1 MGAWPGIAS
10 FARTASLRYTPG
22 AVAKPRYTQAQV
34 IEALTQSTGFI
45 SVAARTLG
53 CSSDTVENY
62 VKKYPA
68 VAEAKRAAR
77 EVILDKAES
86 ALLKK
91 VEDGD
96 VHAIMFT
103 LKTIGKHRGFVERVE
118 TTGADGGPIA
128 VADVTTAR
136 DRLAGK
142 LDELAERRRS
152 REVAEP
158 VI

>member
-103 LKTIGKHRGFVERVE
+103 LKTIGKHRG
-118 TTGADGGPIA
+118 AC
-128 VADVTTAR
+128 R
-136 DRLAGK
+136 DHWRRWRTYC
-142 LDELAERRRS
+142 RRRRHHCKRS
-152 REVAEP
+152 TRWQVG
-158 VI
+158 